1 MSWKYKKQEKE
12 EPAFEYDMN
21 PYDSFMR
28 KHLQHYGYY
37 TGRNEGYR
45 IEEWE
50 RTNGYNYG
58 PNKDDSDMESD
69 DSNDEDDDDDDSS
82 KDEKQRT
89 TQISY
94 APQGGRMVPKL
105 REPRQLYA
113 VCGGEEAYHALTRW
127 PAEIQVLPEPIEFLK
142 NPISLGQEPM
152 YKPTGKETTPM
163 IRGENGG
170 GRLVYFYEPSAGSF
184 FLRSRVGGHRNGC
197 ADNVAV
203 QLQNQEDKT
212 LIFEARFE
220 SGNLLKAVQ
229 ISDFEYELTLRNDL
243 YTSKHTQW
251 FYFRVANTR
260 ANCKYRFTITN
271 LMKPDSLYNN
281 GMRPV
286 LYSERLAAEKQI
298 GWKRCGSDIK
308 YYKNNIK
315 TDTGKGERSFYSLTW
330 TVQLP
335 YNKDKVYFAHCYPYT
350 YTDLQHY
357 LRDVANDPV
366 KTKIC
371 KQRVLCRTLAGNMVY
386 VLTITSPSPSNKDQ
400 KHKKGVVIT
409 ARVHPGETNASWMMK
424 GFLDCLLGNT
434 ADAKLLRDTF
444 VFKIVPMLNPD
455 GVIVGNYR
463 CSLSGRDLNRNYKT
477 ALKDSF
483 PSVWHTKAMVRKL
496 LEERHVVTY
505 CDLHGHSRKQNVFIY
520 GCENRANPMKKLRER
535 ILPVMLNRNASD
547 KFCYESCKFKV
558 QKSKEGTGRVVM
570 WNMGIM
576 NSYTMEATFCGSTMG
591 KKKGY
596 HFHSSDLEMMGY
608 HFLDTLLDYCD
619 PDASKI
625 TAIYNE
631 LEDRLRHEILARL
644 EKTKAGETTDLSSI
658 NLEEIDLMDADFS
671 SDLESSTGGSDSSVS
686 DGLPV
691 HLQYLADKFPKKKK
705 LRSKKDRD
713 KQRKKLSAAPGG
725 EEMGDKK
732 PSSAQPQSSTK
743 QRVQKSVSSAG
754 RMKPKGGATGVG
766 MPMFVQQRMEKREAE
781 KQSDYL
787 ESLTSAFLRSGLLL
801 SDPQKAV
808 PHFRYSNT
816 FQANGVRST
825 PAFPVDVGTLCPNHA
840 KTFAA
845 KYMANHLRNAIVF
858 NEKLQEI
865 SGLPVSV
872 NWQCFPAPGGGQRG
886 RNVTLSSIDKLN
898 KEVLVSK
905 LVELTREDEPTPDL
919 PRYRYSGRNL
929 ADSVPMTPPMPSSQ
943 LPRHLVEGP
952 DTTSNYPRPE
962 VPASET
968 DLQDPIIDKDKQV
981 RQHPLPFDQTL
992 ERDRPHDYVKRADVN
1007 INNNNLNSLDK
1018 NETASANNNDNVGP
1032 QVRTLKGGQRANSA
1046 TSSARSKSP
1055 KGSKSVE
1062 SLGAL
1067 VETERGPTL
1076 GTTLHT
1082 QRKVNFEPDIHD
1094 NIPQLRQKHETFLPR
1109 SSSTNSMHS
1118 MASKRTHNWPQIDN
1132 YENTNKTQSA
1142 KTSRSN
1148 KPQLFAQDNLV
1159 YAPNNSVFAQS
1170 NPQHM
1175 YVGKNS
1181 QVYAQQNSQMFAQQ
1195 NPLVYSPNRQGMK
1208 MRHSVPAG
1216 SSAQQKAPQV
1226 RILDRMVQQVGEE
1239 VDTLTAELNQQVER
1253 ERMRSTQNAPN
1264 RPAQPFQRQTLEKYA
1279 NNNLPIEIYGNK
1291 VINQGQ
1297 YEVEENTLSPPI
1309 LAEVSDMQ
1317 QASRPFSNTRKESAK
1332 PPARISLVMNNG
1344 HKAKTKVSHRP
1355 PARPVL
1361 MRSANG
1367 KRQH

>member
-1 MSWKYKKQEKE
+1 
-12 EPAFEYDMN
+12 
-21 PYDSFMR
+21 
-28 KHLQHYGYY
+28 
-37 TGRNEGYR
+37 
-45 IEEWE
+45 
-50 RTNGYNYG
+50 
-58 PNKDDSDMESD
+58 
-69 DSNDEDDDDDDSS
+69 S

-743 QRVQKSVSSAG
+743 QRSIKPSATSATKISYTNNKKEQEVQKSVSSAG

-801 SDPQKAV
+801 SDPQK
-808 PHFRYSNT
+808 
-816 FQANGVRST
+816 
-825 PAFPVDVGTLCPNHA
+825 
-840 KTFAA
+840 
-845 KYMANHLRNAIVF
+845 
-858 NEKLQEI
+858 
-865 SGLPVSV
+865 GLPVSV